1 MRKVE
6 NMRRYM
12 ADRAHDFLAQGG
24 VKTPCKVLTYWIL
37 DGESK
42 KMTLHGTL
50 DLDAPGIE
58 RKES

>member
-1 MRKVE
+1 MTSWHREGLKLLA
-6 NMRRYM
+6 RSSFIGF
-12 ADRAHDFLAQGG
+12 DR
-24 VKTPCKVLTYWIL
+24 
-37 DGESK
+37 ESK